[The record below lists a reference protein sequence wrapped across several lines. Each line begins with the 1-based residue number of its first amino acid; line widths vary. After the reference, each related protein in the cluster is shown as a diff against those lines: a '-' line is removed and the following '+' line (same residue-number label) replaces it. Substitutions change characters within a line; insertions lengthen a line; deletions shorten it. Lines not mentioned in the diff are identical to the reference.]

1 MAESL
6 IAWDETP
13 QQARV
18 IIAGWRRQWS
28 DGGNISS
35 GLPRWLIDKQSA
47 RRIGRMT
54 EEISRMCFPFQI
66 AGTHDLYRPRAAF
79 DDGLPSRPMQWDN
92 GFWDAGNGL
101 IIFLG
106 IEPWY
111 RIELYGQAFF
121 EAAAALGS
129 PKIAA
134 VEGYNGP
141 APPELERRISCVY
154 SKASMADAMREHGM
168 LFSSY
173 GSQQRQGPTVG
184 MALVSLAHFNHPD
197 VEMVRVGAMAPMFPF
212 SGRSG
217 GQLGI
222 TTDHRAF
229 YDILRRL
236 RALYSLDIDLADL
249 PPRYEEEAARLQES
263 LDRVAGRNEEARRYI
278 DRIRNEYRFQEFEEP
293 VELAPGIEGALA
305 DILGRLDLP
314 GDNGNGSGNDDGD
327 TAPAR

>member
-1 MAESL
+1 MAEPL
-6 IAWDETP
+6 IALDELPET
-13 QQARV
+13 RV

-35 GLPRWLIDKQSA
+35 GMPRWLIDKTSA

-54 EEISRMCFPFQI
+54 DEVSRMCFPFQI

-79 DDGLPSRPMQWDN
+79 NEGLPSRPMQWDN

-101 IIFLG
+101 VIFLG

-111 RIELYGQAFF
+111 RIDLYGQAFF
-121 EAAAALGS
+121 EAVTALGN
-129 PKIAA
+129 PKVAA

-141 APPELERRISCVY
+141 APPESERRISCVY
-154 SKASMADAMREHGM
+154 SKASMADDLRRHGM

-184 MALVSLAHFNHPD
+184 MAMVSIAHYQHTD

-212 SGRSG
+212 SGSSG

-229 YDILRRL
+229 YDIMRRL
-236 RALYSLDIDLADL
+236 RALYSLDIDLSDL
-249 PPRYEEEAARLQES
+249 RPRYEEEAERLQES
-263 LDRVAGRNEEARRYI
+263 LDRVAQRNDEARRYI
-278 DRIRNEYRFQEFEEP
+278 ERVRSEHNVQSFEEP
-293 VELAPGIEGALA
+293 VELPPSIEGTLA
-305 DILGRLDLP
+305 DILGQFELP
-314 GDNGNGSGNDDGD
+314 GEDDNE
-327 TAPAR
+327 PAR

>member
-6 IAWDETP
+6 IALDETS
-13 QQARV
+13 QARV
-18 IIAGWRRQWS
+18 LIAGWRRQWS

-35 GLPRWLIDKQSA
+35 GMPRWLIDKLSA

-54 EEISRMCFPFQI
+54 DEISRMCFPFQV
-66 AGTHDLYRPRAAF
+66 AGTHDMYRPRAAF
-79 DDGLPSRPMQWDN
+79 DDGLPSRPLQWDN
-92 GFWDAGNGL
+92 GFWDAGDGVVV
-101 IIFLG
+101 FLG
-106 IEPWY
+106 VEPWY
-111 RIELYGQAFF
+111 RIDLYGDAFF
-121 EAAAALGS
+121 AAAAALGN
-129 PKIAA
+129 PQIAA

-141 APPELERRISCVY
+141 APPELERRVSCVY
-154 SKASMADAMREHGM
+154 SKASMAEALRQHGM

-184 MALVSLAHFNHPD
+184 MALVSIAHYRHPD

-229 YDILRRL
+229 YDIMRRL
-236 RALYSLDIDLADL
+236 RALYSLDIDLSDL
-249 PPRYEEEAARLQES
+249 RPRYEEEANRLLES
-263 LDRVAGRNEEARRYI
+263 LDRVAQRSEEARRYI
-278 DRIRNEYRFQEFEEP
+278 ERIRNDYQFQPFEEP
-293 VELAPGIEGALA
+293 VELDPTIEGALA
-305 DILGRLDLP
+305 DILGQFNLP
-314 GDNGNGSGNDDGD
+314 EPDDD

>member
-1 MAESL
+1 MAEPL
-6 IAWDETP
+6 ITLDEMPET
-13 QQARV
+13 RV

-35 GLPRWLIDKQSA
+35 GMPRWLIDKLSA

-54 EEISRMCFPFQI
+54 DEVSRMCFPFQV

-79 DDGLPSRPMQWDN
+79 NEGLPSRPMQWDN
-92 GFWDAGNGL
+92 GFWYAGDGL
-101 IIFLG
+101 VIFLG

-111 RIELYGQAFF
+111 RIDLYGDAFF
-121 EAAAALGS
+121 EAVASLGN
-129 PKIAA
+129 PKVAA

-154 SKASMADAMREHGM
+154 SKASMADELRQHGM

-184 MALVSLAHFNHPD
+184 MAMVSLAHYQHPD

-212 SGRSG
+212 SGSSG

-229 YDILRRL
+229 FDIMRRL
-236 RALYSLDIDLADL
+236 RALYSLDIDLSDL
-249 PPRYEEEAARLQES
+249 RPRYEEEATRLQES
-263 LDRVAGRNEEARRYI
+263 LDRVAQRNEEARRYI
-278 DRIRNEYRFQEFEEP
+278 ERVRNDHNFLSFEEP
-293 VELAPGIEGALA
+293 VELSPGIEGTLA
-305 DILGRLDLP
+305 DILGQFDAP
-314 GDNGNGSGNDDGD
+314 GDDPEPTG
-327 TAPAR
+327 

>member
-1 MAESL
+1 MAEPL
-6 IAWDETP
+6 IALDEIPET
-13 QQARV
+13 RV

-35 GLPRWLIDKQSA
+35 GMPRWLIDKLSA

-54 EEISRMCFPFQI
+54 DEISRMCFPFQV

-79 DDGLPSRPMQWDN
+79 HDGLPSRPMHWDN
-92 GFWDAGNGL
+92 GFWDAGDGL
-101 IIFLG
+101 VIFLG

-111 RIELYGQAFF
+111 RIDLYGQAFF
-121 EAAAALGS
+121 AAVAALGN
-129 PKIAA
+129 PKVAA

-141 APPELERRISCVY
+141 APPDEERRISCVY
-154 SKASMADAMREHGM
+154 SKASMAAEMRQHGM

-184 MALVSLAHFNHPD
+184 MAMVSLAHYHHPE

-212 SGRSG
+212 SGSSG

-229 YDILRRL
+229 YDIMRRL
-236 RALYSLDIDLADL
+236 RALYSLDIDLSDL
-249 PPRYEEEAARLQES
+249 RPRYEEEANRLQES
-263 LDRVAGRNEEARRYI
+263 LDRVAQRNDEARRYI
-278 DRIRNEYRFQEFEEP
+278 DRVRQDHSFLAFEEP
-293 VELAPGIEGALA
+293 IELSPNIEGALA
-305 DILGRLDLP
+305 DILGQLDLP
-314 GDNGNGSGNDDGD
+314 GEENGTS
-327 TAPAR
+327 AR

>member
-1 MAESL
+1 MAEPL
-6 IAWDETP
+6 IALDETP
-13 QQARV
+13 QARV

-35 GLPRWLIDKQSA
+35 GMPRWLIDKLSA

-54 EEISRMCFPFQI
+54 DEISRMCFPFQV

-101 IIFLG
+101 VIFLG

-111 RIELYGQAFF
+111 RIDLYGQAFF
-121 EAAAALGS
+121 EAVAMMGN

-141 APPELERRISCVY
+141 APPEQERRISCVY
-154 SKASMADAMREHGM
+154 SKASMADDMRRHGM

-184 MALVSLAHFNHPD
+184 MAMVSMAHYDHPD
-197 VEMVRVGAMAPMFPF
+197 VEMVRIGAMAPMFPF
-212 SGRSG
+212 SGSSG

-229 YDILRRL
+229 YDIMRRL
-236 RALYSLDIDLADL
+236 RALYSLDVDLSDL
-249 PPRYEEEAARLQES
+249 RPRYEEEADRLQES
-263 LDRVAGRNEEARRYI
+263 LDRVAQRNDEARRYI
-278 DRIRNEYRFQEFEEP
+278 ERVRRDHSFLAFEESI
-293 VELAPGIEGALA
+293 ELAPNIEGALA
-305 DILGRLDLP
+305 DILGQFDML
-314 GDNGNGSGNDDGD
+314 GDDDP
-327 TAPAR
+327 APSR

>member
-1 MAESL
+1 MAEPL
-6 IAWDETP
+6 IALDETP
-13 QQARV
+13 ETRV

-35 GLPRWLIDKQSA
+35 GMPRWLIDKRSA

-54 EEISRMCFPFQI
+54 DEISRMCFPFQV

-79 DDGLPSRPMQWDN
+79 NDGLPSRPMQWDN
-92 GFWDAGNGL
+92 GFWDAGDGL
-101 IIFLG
+101 VIFLG

-111 RIELYGQAFF
+111 RIDLYGQAFF
-121 EAAAALGS
+121 EAVAALGN

-141 APPELERRISCVY
+141 APPEQERRISCVY
-154 SKASMADAMREHGM
+154 SKASMADEMRQHGM

-184 MALVSLAHFNHPD
+184 MAMVSMAHFQHPD

-212 SGRSG
+212 SGGSG

-229 YDILRRL
+229 YDIMRRL
-236 RALYSLDIDLADL
+236 RALYSLDIDLSDL
-249 PPRYEEEAARLQES
+249 RPRYEEEAERLQES
-263 LDRVAGRNEEARRYI
+263 LDRVAQRNDEARRYI
-278 DRIRNEYRFQEFEEP
+278 ERVRNEHNFMPFEEP
-293 VELAPGIEGALA
+293 IALPPNIEGTLA
-305 DILGRLDLP
+305 DILGQFDLP
-314 GDNGNGSGNDDGD
+314 GDDDN
-327 TAPAR
+327 TPAR

>member
-1 MAESL
+1 MAEPL
-6 IAWDETP
+6 IALDELPET
-13 QQARV
+13 RV

-35 GLPRWLIDKQSA
+35 GMPRWLIDKLSA
-47 RRIGRMT
+47 RRIGQMT
-54 EEISRMCFPFQI
+54 DEISRMCFPFQV

-79 DDGLPSRPMQWDN
+79 SEGLPSRPMQWDN
-92 GFWDAGNGL
+92 GFWDAGDGL
-101 IIFLG
+101 VIFLG

-111 RIELYGQAFF
+111 RIDLYGQAFF
-121 EAAAALGS
+121 EAVAALGN

-141 APPELERRISCVY
+141 APPEQERRISCVY
-154 SKASMADAMREHGM
+154 SKAAMADELRQHGM

-184 MALVSLAHFNHPD
+184 MAMVSLAHYQHPD

-212 SGRSG
+212 SGGSG

-229 YDILRRL
+229 YDIMRRL
-236 RALYSLDIDLADL
+236 RALYSLDIDLSDL
-249 PPRYEEEAARLQES
+249 RPRYEEEAERLQES
-263 LDRVAGRNEEARRYI
+263 LDRVAQRNDEARRYI
-278 DRIRNEYRFQEFEEP
+278 ERVRGEHNFMPFEEP
-293 VELAPGIEGALA
+293 IELPPGIEGTLA
-305 DILGRLDLP
+305 DILGQFDLP
-314 GDNGNGSGNDDGD
+314 GDDDDGL
-327 TAPAR
+327 AGAR

>member
-1 MAESL
+1 MAEPL
-6 IAWDETP
+6 IALDELPAT
-13 QQARV
+13 RV

-35 GLPRWLIDKQSA
+35 GMPRWLIDKLSA

-54 EEISRMCFPFQI
+54 EEISRMCFPFQV
-66 AGTHDLYRPRAAF
+66 AGTHDLYRPRIAF
-79 DDGLPSRPMQWDN
+79 DNGLPSRPMAWEN
-92 GFWDAGNGL
+92 AFWDAGDGL
-101 IIFLG
+101 SIFLG

-111 RIELYGQAFF
+111 RIDLYGQAFF
-121 EAAAALGS
+121 EAVAALGN
-129 PKIAA
+129 PKIVA

-141 APPELERRISCVY
+141 APPEQERRISCVY
-154 SKASMADAMREHGM
+154 SKASMADELRSHGM

-184 MALVSLAHFNHPD
+184 MAMVSLAHYQHPD

-212 SGRSG
+212 SGSSG

-236 RALYSLDIDLADL
+236 RALYSLDIDLSDL
-249 PPRYEEEAARLQES
+249 RPRYEEEATRLQES
-263 LDRVAGRNEEARRYI
+263 LDRVAQRNDEARRYI
-278 DRIRNEYRFQEFEEP
+278 ERVRDEHNFMPFEEP
-293 VELAPGIEGALA
+293 IELSPGIEGTLA
-305 DILGRLDLP
+305 DILGQFEMP
-314 GDNGNGSGNDDGD
+314 GDGDDD
-327 TAPAR
+327 EAPAR

>member
-1 MAESL
+1 MAEPL
-6 IAWDETP
+6 IALDEVPET
-13 QQARV
+13 RV
-18 IIAGWRRQWS
+18 VIAGWRRQWS

-35 GLPRWLIDKQSA
+35 GMPRWLIDKLSA

-54 EEISRMCFPFQI
+54 DEISRMCFPFQV

-92 GFWDAGNGL
+92 GFWDAGDGL
-101 IIFLG
+101 VIFLG

-111 RIELYGQAFF
+111 RIDLYGQAFF
-121 EAAAALGS
+121 EAVAALGN
-129 PKIAA
+129 PKVAA

-141 APPELERRISCVY
+141 APPDEERRISCVY
-154 SKASMADAMREHGM
+154 SKASMADEMRQHGM

-184 MALVSLAHFNHPD
+184 MAMVSLAHYDHPE

-212 SGRSG
+212 SGSSG

-229 YDILRRL
+229 YDIMRRL
-236 RALYSLDIDLADL
+236 RALYSLDIDLSDL
-249 PPRYEEEAARLQES
+249 RPRYEEEANRLQES
-263 LDRVAGRNEEARRYI
+263 LERVAQRNDEARQYI
-278 DRIRNEYRFQEFEEP
+278 ERVRRDHSFLAFEESI
-293 VELAPGIEGALA
+293 ELSPDIEGALA
-305 DILGRLDLP
+305 DILGQLDPP
-314 GDNGNGSGNDDGD
+314 GEENGTS
-327 TAPAR
+327 AR

>member
-1 MAESL
+1 MPEPL
-6 IAWDETP
+6 IALDETP
-13 QQARV
+13 ETRV

-35 GLPRWLIDKQSA
+35 GMPRWLIDKRSA

-54 EEISRMCFPFQI
+54 DEISRMCFPFQV

-79 DDGLPSRPMQWDN
+79 NDGLPSRPMQWDN
-92 GFWDAGNGL
+92 GFWDAGDGL
-101 IIFLG
+101 VIFLG

-111 RIELYGQAFF
+111 RIDLYGQAFF
-121 EAAAALGS
+121 EAVAALGS
-129 PKIAA
+129 PKVAA

-141 APPELERRISCVY
+141 APPDQERRISCVY
-154 SKASMADAMREHGM
+154 SKASMADEMRQHGM

-184 MALVSLAHFNHPD
+184 MAMVSLAHYEHPD

-212 SGRSG
+212 SGGSG

-229 YDILRRL
+229 YDIMRRL
-236 RALYSLDIDLADL
+236 RALYSLDIDLSDL
-249 PPRYEEEAARLQES
+249 RPRYEEEADRLQES
-263 LDRVAGRNEEARRYI
+263 LERVAQRNDEARRYI
-278 DRIRNEYRFQEFEEP
+278 DRVRRDHNFLPFAEP
-293 VELAPGIEGALA
+293 IELSPNIEGTLA
-305 DILGRLDLP
+305 DILGQFDLP
-314 GDNGNGSGNDDGD
+314 GDDDGGL
-327 TAPAR
+327 AGAR

>member
-1 MAESL
+1 MQQKTMAEPLTSF
-6 IAWDETP
+6 DELPATR
-13 QQARV
+13 A

-35 GLPRWLIDKQSA
+35 GLPRWLISKKSA

-54 EEISRMCFPFQI
+54 GAISQLCFPFQI
-66 AGTHDLYRPRAAF
+66 AGSHDMYRPRAAF
-79 DDGLPSRPMQWDN
+79 NDGLPSRPMEWDN
-92 GFWDAGNGL
+92 GFWYAGDGL
-101 IIFLG
+101 VIFLG
-106 IEPWY
+106 VEPWY
-111 RIELYGQAFF
+111 RIDLYANAFF
-121 EAAAALGS
+121 EAIAALGN
-129 PKIAA
+129 PKVAA

-154 SKASMADAMREHGM
+154 SKASMAPVMREHGM

-184 MALVSLAHFNHPD
+184 MALVSLAHFQRPD

-212 SGRSG
+212 SGRGG

-236 RALYSLDIDLADL
+236 RALYSLDIDLSEL
-249 PPRYEEEAARLQES
+249 RPRYEEEAGQLLES
-263 LDRVAGRNEEARRYI
+263 LRRIADRNEEARRYI
-278 DRIRNEYRFQEFEEP
+278 DRIRREYHYQPFEEQIP
-293 VELAPGIEGALA
+293 LAPSIEGALA
-305 DILGRLDLP
+305 DILGQLDLP
-314 GDNGNGSGNDDGD
+314 GDDD
-327 TAPAR
+327 TVPAR

>member
-1 MAESL
+1 MAEPL
-6 IAWDETP
+6 IALDEVPET
-13 QQARV
+13 RV

-35 GLPRWLIDKQSA
+35 GMPRWLIDKLSA

-54 EEISRMCFPFQI
+54 GEISRMCFPFQV

-79 DDGLPSRPMQWDN
+79 NDGLPSSPMQWDN

-101 IIFLG
+101 VIFLG

-111 RIELYGQAFF
+111 RIDLYGQAFF
-121 EAAAALGS
+121 EAVAALGN

-141 APPELERRISCVY
+141 APPEQERRISCVY
-154 SKASMADAMREHGM
+154 SKASMADELRQHGM

-184 MALVSLAHFNHPD
+184 MAMVSLAHYQHPD

-212 SGRSG
+212 SGGSG

-229 YDILRRL
+229 YDIMRRL
-236 RALYSLDIDLADL
+236 RALYSLDIDLSDL
-249 PPRYEEEAARLQES
+249 RPRYEEEAQRLQES
-263 LDRVAGRNEEARRYI
+263 LDRVAQRNDEARRYI
-278 DRIRNEYRFQEFEEP
+278 DRVRSEHNFQPFEEP
-293 VELAPGIEGALA
+293 IELPPSIEGTLA
-305 DILGRLDLP
+305 DILGQFDLP
-314 GDNGNGSGNDDGD
+314 GDDDDGL
-327 TAPAR
+327 AGAR